1 MATVRQYGYYI
12 KGNKVAIVER
22 DTQFDND
29 VNSKDYGPG
38 SDRANWKSPL
48 ADSTD
53 GLEIQYSY
61 VPSYFID
68 ETDKVDTQIDTYVS
82 LDGLL
87 RLIDQGD
94 NNYSASPESLVDGS
108 YIVLR
113 KAGKWNGL
121 HKVKAAGTGY
131 ITTYTKCS
139 DSSTVQQSFEETPD
153 LYYNVDVLN
162 DEEDTIDLP
171 TYLQRALVYYMKAR
185 VAQDSMDIKG
195 YEYFMREYKKMIE
208 RYESTRISGPRIIS
222 PGFHSIR

>member
-1 MATVRQYGYYI
+1 MAKQYAYFIEGSEL
-12 KGNKVAIVER
+12 AIVEK
-22 DTQFDND
+22 DTTFDNN
-29 VNSKDYGPG
+29 VESKEFGPG
-38 SDRANWKSPL
+38 VSRQSWKSPQSTV
-48 ADSTD
+48 AD
-53 GLEIQYSY
+53 GIEIKYAYS
-61 VPSYFID
+61 PEYFID

>member
-1 MATVRQYGYYI
+1 MAKQYAYFIEGSEL
-12 KGNKVAIVER
+12 AIVEK
-22 DTQFDND
+22 DTTFDNN
-29 VNSKDYGPG
+29 VESKEFGPG
-38 SDRANWKSPL
+38 VSRQSWKSPQSTV
-48 ADSTD
+48 AD
-53 GLEIQYSY
+53 GIEIKYAYS
-61 VPSYFID
+61 PEYFID

-108 YIVLR
+108 YI
-113 KAGKWNGL
+113 
-121 HKVKAAGTGY
+121 VKAAGTGY

-195 YEYFMREYKKMIE
+195 YEYFMREYKKMI
-208 RYESTRISGPRIIS
+208 
-222 PGFHSIR
+222 